1 MRCNRCGHEGKTIY
15 VHGHEQCEK
24 CHPVVEDCCQGLT
37 VQEVS
42 KDNYYVSKNCD
53 RFKVIK
59 FNK

>member
-1 MRCNRCGHEGKTIY
+1 MRGNRCGHEGKTIY

-24 CHPVVEDCCQGLT
+24 CHSVVEDCCQGLT

-53 RFKVIK
+53 RFKV
-59 FNK
+59 